1 MNKKKLII
9 AILVTMMILVG
20 CGNNQE
26 DNQSSI
32 PAREVE
38 NCDMM
43 ITIIEQGE
51 TTDIYGKYTGPVV
64 AGKPHGE
71 GTFLAENDNI
81 VYEYN
86 GYFMEGRY
94 NGYGTSTV
102 TIDGVTT
109 EMAGTYTNGEFTPTP
124 GESFDYVG
132 QFEVFGYFAISEEI
146 IEYIDANTNLFPIT
160 NKDTVKSIALEDFS
174 YKQFV
179 KTRKQDQIGLVKQ
192 SLYVAQ
198 IFEDD
203 FLDGKLTSILGV
215 DDDDNYYVVYYLD
228 SVDVYDG
235 DRIVTYAVPCTT
247 SSFSNIGGG
256 TTNVVVMAA
265 CYIE

>member
-71 GTFLAENDNI
+71 GTFWRRMTISSMNTMGILWKD
-81 VYEYN
+81 
-86 GYFMEGRY
+86 
-94 NGYGTSTV
+94 V
-102 TIDGVTT
+102 TMDMVH
-109 EMAGTYTNGEFTPTP
+109 
-124 GESFDYVG
+124 
-132 QFEVFGYFAISEEI
+132 
-146 IEYIDANTNLFPIT
+146 L
-160 NKDTVKSIALEDFS
+160 LL
-174 YKQFV
+174 
-179 KTRKQDQIGLVKQ
+179 R
-192 SLYVAQ
+192 
-198 IFEDD
+198 
-203 FLDGKLTSILGV
+203 
-215 DDDDNYYVVYYLD
+215 
-228 SVDVYDG
+228 
-235 DRIVTYAVPCTT
+235 
-247 SSFSNIGGG
+247 
-256 TTNVVVMAA
+256 
-265 CYIE
+265 